1 MNGVEVRKHESYEFG
16 EESSFIVTFVRQLRN
31 SRLQRYHRFLKGVL
45 ALNDK
50 EV

>member
-1 MNGVEVRKHESYEFG
+1 M
-16 EESSFIVTFVRQLRN
+16 FVRQLRN

-50 EV
+50 RSIRGSYQLIRQAGLNDNKID